1 MSIAE
6 FTAFYPQFAGF
17 TPVVVLTEYIRQA
30 NARFASFS
38 EEDAEEARRLYTAHK
53 LTMYA
58 RVALLDGG
66 EPPATASG
74 FGTPGPG
81 ASVLLVSGERAAAP
95 AKNLAGGEVTGNEQ
109 SPQWGA
115 ATIDGAGA
123 RYTYAQLAAAGQA
136 QQKIASKKVGEV
148 AVTYSSGTSSSSVS
162 VQTDLA
168 DLTETDFGLQLL
180 SLIKMY
186 ARPVYVP

>member
-1 MSIAE
+1 MTQAE

-17 TPVVVLTEYIRQA
+17 TPVVVMTEYIRQA
-30 NARFASFS
+30 NKRFSAFS
-38 EEDAEEARRLYTAHK
+38 AEDAEEARRLYTAHK

-58 RVALLDGG
+58 RVALPDGG

-74 FGTPGPG
+74 G
-81 ASVLLVSGERAAAP
+81 
-95 AKNLAGGEVTGNEQ
+95 NLAGGEVTGNEQ

-123 RYTYAQLAAAGQA
+123 RYTYAQLAAAGQM
-136 QQKIASKKVGEV
+136 QKVSSKKVGEV

-168 DLTETDFGLQLL
+168 DLTETDFGMQLL
-180 SLIKMY
+180 ALLRLYGRS
-186 ARPVYVP
+186 VYIP

>member
-1 MSIAE
+1 MTQAE

-17 TPVVVLTEYIRQA
+17 TPVVVMTEYIRQA
-30 NARFASFS
+30 NDRFSSFT

-58 RVALLDGG
+58 RVALPDGV
-66 EPPATASG
+66 
-74 FGTPGPG
+74 TPT
-81 ASVLLVSGERAAAP
+81 
-95 AKNLAGGEVTGNEQ
+95 K
-109 SPQWGA
+109 
-115 ATIDGAGA
+115 
-123 RYTYAQLAAAGQA
+123 AQIAAAGQA

-148 AVTYSSGTSSSSVS
+148 AVTYSSGASSSSVS
-162 VQTDLA
+162 VKTDLA

>member
-1 MSIAE
+1 MTQAE

-17 TPVVVLTEYIRQA
+17 TPVVVMTEYIRQA
-30 NARFASFS
+30 NIRFSAFS
-38 EEDAEEARRLYTAHK
+38 AEDAEEARRLYTAHK

-58 RVALLDGG
+58 RVALPDGV
-66 EPPATASG
+66 
-74 FGTPGPG
+74 TPSKS
-81 ASVLLVSGERAAAP
+81 A
-95 AKNLAGGEVTGNEQ
+95 
-109 SPQWGA
+109 
-115 ATIDGAGA
+115 I
-123 RYTYAQLAAAGQA
+123 AAAGEA
-136 QQKIASKKVGEV
+136 RQKIASKKVGEV

-168 DLTETDFGLQLL
+168 DLTETDFGMQLL